1 MPRWRRVAA
10 TLDVPVRSPEID
22 LASMSTTA
30 IQPPP
35 PPPSIPESPRPS
47 RPQEPSRVRVG
58 ALVAG
63 GLAALVAIALIGL
76 GGFGLWADGQKD
88 GDGFVS
94 TSTERFTTSTHALRT
109 ENLDIDLD
117 GPGWLTS
124 SDAFGSARLEATA
137 RNDKRIFVGVAR
149 TEDVERYLS
158 RAGHATVTDIHSSP
172 FKADYRTSPGG
183 APATEPWEQEFWA
196 AASYGTGTRELTWDV
211 DSGDWSVV
219 VMNADGS
226 PGVDAGVRAGAELP
240 FLPALAWSFL
250 GGGIVLL
257 VAAGGLFYLGAG
269 RPRPRALAP

>member
-35 PPPSIPESPRPS
+35 PPPSIPDSPRPS
-47 RPQEPSRVRVG
+47 RPPEPSRVRVS
-58 ALVAG
+58 ALIAG
-63 GLAALVAIALIGL
+63 GLAALVAVALIGL
-76 GGFGLWADGQKD
+76 GGFGVWADGQKD
-88 GDGFVS
+88 SDGFVS
-94 TSTERFTTSTHALRT
+94 TSTERFATSTHALRT

-117 GPGWLTS
+117 GPSWLAS
-124 SDAFGSARLEATA
+124 SDAFGSVRVQATA
-137 RNDKRIFVGVAR
+137 RNEKRIFVGVAR

-196 AASYGTGTRELTWDV
+196 ASSYG
-211 DSGDWSVV
+211 
-219 VMNADGS
+219 
-226 PGVDAGVRAGAELP
+226 
-240 FLPALAWSFL
+240 
-250 GGGIVLL
+250 
-257 VAAGGLFYLGAG
+257 
-269 RPRPRALAP
+269 